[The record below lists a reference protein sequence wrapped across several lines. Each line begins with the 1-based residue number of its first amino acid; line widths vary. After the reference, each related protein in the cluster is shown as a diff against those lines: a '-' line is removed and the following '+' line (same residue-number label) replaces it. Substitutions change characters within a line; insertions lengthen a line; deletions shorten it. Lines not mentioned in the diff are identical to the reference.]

1 MSFNATNFRVH
12 CFDDIFRSVGRMVK
26 RRHWLESPFHGG
38 SNDTP
43 NVVVDSVCR
52 VVRGLECV
60 GLGDSIVGA
69 VIDAVAFS
77 VVSYA
82 LLLGRLFVGGKWE
95 VLLAWRDG

>member
-1 MSFNATNFRVH
+1 
-12 CFDDIFRSVGRMVK
+12 MVK
-26 RRHWLESPFHGG
+26 RRHLLERSFHGG
-38 SNDTP
+38 SNDIP
-43 NVVVDSVCR
+43 FVLLKSVLR
-52 VVRGLECV
+52 FIRGLECV